1 MERRYTLETR
11 IKRSKK
17 NTEIKGEILKAVCD
31 MYAVND
37 ELSVTG
43 VGSDRLSS
51 SKFKLGIALLR
62 KKK

>member
-1 MERRYTLETR
+1 ME
-11 IKRSKK
+11 
-17 NTEIKGEILKAVCD
+17 GEILKAVCD

-37 ELSVTG
+37 EMSATG

-51 SKFKLGIALLR
+51 FKLKLGIALLR